1 MQWIQ
6 YTLLIPLIYRQG
18 NADSAFCLHT
28 SERLS
33 GAWIED
39 AVTLKHT
46 RGEVLNNKS

>member
-1 MQWIQ
+1 MQH
-6 YTLLIPLIYRQG
+6 TLLITLILRQE
-18 NADSAFCLHT
+18 NVDSGFGLPT
-28 SERLS
+28 SERFS